1 MKEKIEEIINK
12 YTTNY
17 RIISISREVLPSN
30 HNENFV
36 NDLYTIIQEER
47 ENAYSSGFDDCKKLT
62 DILVGIKK
70 KEAVEGFITDFIETG
85 VYEGVGSIEDIM
97 KLWRKYNAHN

>member
-30 HNENFV
+30 HNGNFV

-47 ENAYSSGFDDCKKLT
+47 GNAYSSGFDDCKKLT

-70 KEAVEGFITDFIETG
+70 KEAVEGFVKYMERRKRSDFFINELMNE
-85 VYEGVGSIEDIM
+85 YLESEG
-97 KLWRKYNAHN
+97 K